1 MNERGRIEHN
11 PKRLCGSGGA
21 GLRNAGDDDVAAR
34 FGGSAEAPLHEET
47 AKAFY
52 DKKFPME
59 IGV

>member
-1 MNERGRIEHN
+1 MR
-11 PKRLCGSGGA
+11 GSGSL
-21 GLRNAGDDDVAAR
+21 GLGIAVDDDVAAR
-34 FGGSAEAPLHEET
+34 FGGSAEVSLHEEI